1 MKTSEICIRMPE
13 WLEAFLQKSPEFLP
27 KLEDRMQFV
36 INLAR
41 HSIGHKSGGPFAAA
55 VFDDSGNLIAPG
67 VNMVLTAQCSVFH
80 AEIVALALAQKTLGR
95 YDISD
100 GGKLHYELVTTA
112 EPCAM
117 CFGAIHWSGIRHL
130 VCGARDE
137 DARAI
142 GFDEGPKIKDWVNA
156 LKQQGMTVEQDVLRD
171 EAIVVLKEYSTS
183 GGIIYNPGNH
193 SKPAQD

>member
-1 MKTSEICIRMPE
+1 MKTPEICIRMPE
-13 WLEAFLQKSPEFLP
+13 WLEAFLQKSPKFFP
-27 KLEDRMQFV
+27 KLEGRMQFV

-41 HSIGHKSGGPFAAA
+41 HSIGHNSGGPFAAG
-55 VFDDSGNLIAPG
+55 VFDEKGTLIAAG
-67 VNMVLTAQCSVFH
+67 VNLVLTAQCSVFH
-80 AEIVALALAQKTLGR
+80 AEIVALALAQKILGR

-130 VCGARDE
+130 ACGARDE

-156 LKQQGMTVEQDVLRD
+156 LKQRGTMVERDVLRD

-193 SKPAQD
+193 SNPAQD